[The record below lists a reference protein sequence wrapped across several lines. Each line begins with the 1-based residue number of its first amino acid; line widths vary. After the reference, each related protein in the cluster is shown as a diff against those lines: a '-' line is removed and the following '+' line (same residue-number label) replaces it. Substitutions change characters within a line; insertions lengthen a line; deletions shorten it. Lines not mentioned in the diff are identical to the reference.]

1 MLLGVIPSSLQLV
14 LYVEEG
20 HETGFRL
27 KTGFITKAKRCYILR
42 VTYYVRE

>member
-1 MLLGVIPSSLQLV
+1 MLLRVIPSSLQLV

-20 HETGFRL
+20 QTGCRL
-27 KTGFITKAKRCYILR
+27 KTGFITKAKSCYILR